1 MDKPTISNHGRILG
15 ISAAPPDGRGGIRCL
30 FTTMRNSAGDAVLDF
45 DHRKGD
51 VPAVRE
57 SYRAAA
63 DWFGVDASSIFVMRQ
78 VHGDDITVIR
88 KLPDPSQMRA
98 AVPADG
104 AVTDLPGLVLTV
116 LTADCLPI
124 LLADPKRRVVA
135 AVHAGWRS
143 SVVGIAEKAVGVMR
157 EVLGC
162 EPADIC
168 AALGPAIGPCC
179 FEVGP
184 EVAEAARDAFGF
196 ADDYLVRKPG
206 GKAMLDLAGLN
217 RAVLVAA
224 GVRAGAI
231 RSADLCTYCN
241 DDLFHSYRRQGE
253 GTGRMLAGIMI
264 EE

>member
-1 MDKPTISNHGRILG
+1 MDKLTISDHGRIIG
-15 ISAAPPDGRGGIRCL
+15 ISAAAPNGRGGIKCL
-30 FTTMRNSAGDAVLDF
+30 FTTMLGSDGKASLDF

-51 VPAVRE
+51 IPVVNE

-88 KLPDPSQMRA
+88 ERPDPSRMRA

-104 AVTDLPGLVLTV
+104 AVTELPGLVLTV

-124 LLADPKRRVVA
+124 LLADPGKRVVA

-143 SVVGIAEKAVGVMR
+143 SVAGIAEKAVGVMR
-157 EVLGC
+157 EVFAC

-168 AALGPAIGPCC
+168 VALGPAIGPCC

-184 EVAEAARDAFGF
+184 EVAEAAREAFGF
-196 ADDYLVRKPG
+196 ADDYLVQKPG
-206 GKAMLDLAGLN
+206 GKAMLDLAGIN
-217 RAVLVAA
+217 RAALEAV
-224 GVRAGAI
+224 GIRAGAI
-231 RSADLCTYCN
+231 RSADLCTYCH